1 MRRCILVLVILSLLT
16 ACTNKKSE
24 ADTSYRI
31 AVITMMQG
39 GEFWG
44 ALKNGARSARSSTK
58 TVLEFL
64 APVNESDYEGQISAV
79 QSAIDQDF
87 DAIVLS
93 PSHYSRLE
101 DVVAKA
107 RNAGIKVVLADTSLR
122 NQSGDFHITTDYRQ
136 IGKAMAEH
144 AFSHFGQEDPIHALV
159 IGSMPNTTSMTNL
172 VESLVQAFSTR
183 TNARIVS
190 ATYSFTDET
199 IARDITYNAIHND
212 PSINLVFALEE
223 YTAHG
228 VANALGETS
237 GIHFI
242 AFGTTQYEIQLLEK
256 GVIDAL
262 VVVNSFNLG
271 YRSVMAAIELLNGN
285 KPVQKMVDF
294 DLVTKESMFSE
305 DHQRLLFQ
313 TFQ

>member
-1 MRRCILVLVILSLLT
+1 MRRGILLLLILPLLLG
-16 ACTNKKSE
+16 CSNKKSE
-24 ADTSYRI
+24 SNTSYRI

-44 ALKNGARSARSSTK
+44 SLKNGARSARSSTGA
-58 TVLEFL
+58 VLEFL

-79 QSAIDQDF
+79 QKAIDQHF
-87 DAIVLS
+87 DAIVLA
-93 PSHYSRLE
+93 PSHYSKLE

-107 RNAGIKVVLADTSLR
+107 RSAGITVVLADTALR
-122 NQSGDFHITTDYRQ
+122 NQPGDFLITTDYRQ

-144 AFSHFGQEDPIHALV
+144 AFTHFAAGEPINALV

-172 VESLVQAFSTR
+172 VESLVLSFAQRPQS
-183 TNARIVS
+183 RIVN
-190 ATYSFTDET
+190 ATYSFTNEA
-199 IARDITYNAIHND
+199 IARDITLNALGSD
-212 PSINLVFALEE
+212 PSINLIFALEE

-237 GIHFI
+237 DLHFI

-271 YRSVMAAIELLNGN
+271 YRAVMAAIDLLNGN
-285 KPVQKMVDF
+285 KPVQKMIDF

-305 DHQRLLFQ
+305 EHQRLLFQ

>member
-1 MRRCILVLVILSLLT
+1 MKKGTLILLLLILLAGCS
-16 ACTNKKSE
+16 NKKSE
-24 ADTSYRI
+24 ANTSYRI

-44 ALKNGARSARSSTK
+44 SLKNGARSARSSTGA
-58 TVLEFL
+58 VLEFF
-64 APVNESDYEGQISAV
+64 APVNESDYEGQIRAV
-79 QSAIDQDF
+79 QRAIDQYF

-101 DVVAKA
+101 DVVEEA
-107 RNAGIKVVLADTSLR
+107 REDGIKVVLADTALR
-122 NQSGDFHITTDYRQ
+122 NVSADFHITTDYRQ
-136 IGKAMAEH
+136 IGRAMAEY
-144 AFSHFGQEDPIHALV
+144 AFTHFGDDEPVNALV

-172 VESLVQAFSTR
+172 VESLVQTFSGR
-183 TNARIVS
+183 ANARIVS
-190 ATYSFTDET
+190 ATYSFTDEAA
-199 IARDITYNAIHND
+199 AREITRNALQSD
-212 PSINLVFALEE
+212 PSINVVFALEE

-228 VANALGETS
+228 VANALEGIS

-242 AFGTTQYEIQLLEK
+242 AFGTTQYEIQLLER

-271 YRSVMAAIELLNGN
+271 YRSVMAAIDLLNGN
-285 KPVQKMVDF
+285 KPAQKMVDF
-294 DLVTKESMFSE
+294 DLVTKDSMFSE
-305 DHQRLLFQ
+305 EHQRLLFQ

>member
-1 MRRCILVLVILSLLT
+1 MKKGILILLLLSLL
-16 ACTNKKSE
+16 AGCSNKKSE
-24 ADTSYRI
+24 ATTSYRI

-44 ALKNGARSARSSTK
+44 SLKNGARSARSSTGA
-58 TVLEFL
+58 VLEFL

-79 QSAIDQDF
+79 QRAIDQRF

-107 RNAGIKVVLADTSLR
+107 RSAGIKVVLADTALR
-122 NQSGDFHITTDYRQ
+122 NQTADFLITTDYRQ

-144 AFSHFGQEDPIHALV
+144 AFTHFSEGEPINALV

-172 VESLVQAFSTR
+172 VESLVQTFSER

-190 ATYSFTDET
+190 ATYSFTNET
-199 IARDITYNAIHND
+199 IARDITRNALESD

-228 VANALGETS
+228 VANALGDS
-237 GIHFI
+237 SDIHFI
-242 AFGTTQYEIQLLEK
+242 AFGTTQFEIQLLEK

-271 YRSVMAAIELLNGN
+271 YRSVMAAVDLLNGN
-285 KPVQKMVDF
+285 KPVQKLVDF

-305 DHQRLLFQ
+305 EHQRLLFQ